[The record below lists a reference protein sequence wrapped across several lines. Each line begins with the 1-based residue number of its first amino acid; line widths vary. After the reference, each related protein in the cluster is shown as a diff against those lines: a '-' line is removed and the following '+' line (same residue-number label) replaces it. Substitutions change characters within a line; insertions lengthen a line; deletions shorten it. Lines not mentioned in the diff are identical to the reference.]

1 MIKLKIR
8 SLLENIVKP
17 SLNGKK
23 LILVAFLIAF
33 AIDLKSIITLMGL
46 IPMDVNSSYPI
57 TFKNL
62 IYSTLVISTYSWL
75 LLDFNLIRKKKLF
88 PKISQLGSL
97 YILLFGN
104 LIIYISTLLIL
115 IIGKGL
121 IDSIFMQGEELYKVT
136 FGWFVIMCAT
146 LLIVEIFKLKQKSKH
161 DDIDKEILKREKIQ
175 SELNEI
181 KNQMNPHFLFNSL
194 NSLNS
199 LIRSNPEKA
208 TLFVTNLS
216 MLYRYV
222 LQSKEKDLVS
232 IEEELTFL
240 RNYTDLIQIRYREKF
255 QINIDIAKNNL
266 QLSMPVLSIQLLVE
280 NAIKHNEIS
289 EENPLKVFV
298 NIIDKHLVV
307 THKLKPRKTFIQSTG
322 NGIVNLSR
330 RCQHLIGKDIEIQKD
345 ENFTVRIPIKNN

>member
-1 MIKLKIR
+1 MITLKIR

-17 SLNGKK
+17 SIKDKN
-23 LILVAFLIAF
+23 LILIAILIALG
-33 AIDLKSIITLMGL
+33 ITLKSTISLLGI
-46 IPMDVNSSYPI
+46 IPMESNSSYPI
-57 TFKNL
+57 TIKNW
-62 IYSTLVISTYSWL
+62 IFSFFVISSYSFL
-75 LLDFNLIRKKKLF
+75 ILDFNLRRKSKLF
-88 PKISQLGSL
+88 PKISKLGSFTV
-97 YILLFGN
+97 LLTGN
-104 LIIYISTLLIL
+104 LFIFISTLTVQLIGEN
-115 IIGKGL
+115 I
-121 IDSIFMQGEELYKVT
+121 IDSVSISNEELHIIT
-136 FGWFVIMCAT
+136 FGWFIIFIAS
-146 LLIVEIFKLKQKSKH
+146 LLIVEILKLRQKSKH
-161 DDIDKEILKREKIQ
+161 DDIDKEILKREKVQ

-194 NSLNS
+194 NSLHS

-232 IEEELTFL
+232 IDEELTFL
-240 RNYTDLIQIRYREKF
+240 KNYTDLIHIRYRDKF
-255 QINIDIAKNNL
+255 QINIDIEKRNL
-266 QLSMPVLSIQLLVE
+266 HLLIPVLSIQLLVE

-289 EENPLKVFV
+289 EENPLKVIV

-307 THKLKPRKTFIQSTG
+307 THKLRPRKTLVQSTG

-330 RCQHLIGKDIEIQKD
+330 RCQYLIGKDIEIQKD

>member
-1 MIKLKIR
+1 MINFKIWIFLKN
-8 SLLENIVKP
+8 LNKP
-17 SLNGKK
+17 SIKNKN
-23 LILVAFLIAF
+23 LILVAFIITF
-33 AIDLKSIITLMGL
+33 VINLKSTITLMGI
-46 IPMDVNSSYPI
+46 IPLDTNSSYPI
-57 TFKNL
+57 TLKNL
-62 IYSTLVISTYSWL
+62 TYSFMVISSYSWL
-75 LLDFNLIRKKKLF
+75 LLDFNLIRKNNFF
-88 PKISQLGSL
+88 PKISHLGSL
-97 YILLFGN
+97 GVLISGN
-104 LIIYISTLLIL
+104 LIIFITTLLIYV
-115 IIGKGL
+115 IGKSL
-121 IDSIFMQGEELYKVT
+121 IDSIFIMGEELYMKT
-136 FGWFVIMCAT
+136 FGWLVIMSAT

-199 LIRSNPEKA
+199 LIRSNPDKA

-240 RNYTDLIQIRYREKF
+240 RNYTDLIHIRYREKF
-255 QINIDIAKNNL
+255 QINIDINKSNL
-266 QLSMPVLSIQLLVE
+266 QLSIPVLSIQLLVE

-330 RCQHLIGKDIEIQKD
+330 RCQYLIGKDIEIQKD
-345 ENFTVRIPIKNN
+345 ENFTVHIPIKNN